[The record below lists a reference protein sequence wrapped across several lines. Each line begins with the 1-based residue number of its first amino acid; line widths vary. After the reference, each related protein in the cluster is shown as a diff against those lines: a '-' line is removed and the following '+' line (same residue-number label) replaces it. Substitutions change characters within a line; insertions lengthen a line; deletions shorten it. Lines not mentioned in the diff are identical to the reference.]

1 MSRFLSA
8 VCLIL
13 AALAAACADPAPET
27 PEDGYAQEARKFYA
41 RARVL
46 WNLEEKCSNPELA
59 LEYLDAAIALQPD
72 YAEAYLRRAMAA
84 AEMRDWEEAFT
95 DSSRGIRLKPV
106 AEHYASRALIFMRQ
120 GNYLGARKDLER
132 ALRLD
137 NGNIRAR
144 DFLRR
149 LDKLEADERAR
160 SPI

>member
-8 VCLIL
+8 ICLIL
-13 AALAAACADPAPET
+13 AVLAAACADPATET
-27 PEDGYAQEARKFYA
+27 PETGYAQEARKLYD

-59 LEYLDAAIALQPD
+59 LEYLDAAISLQPD
-72 YAEAYLRRAMAA
+72 YAEAYLRRGMAA
-84 AEMRDWEEAFT
+84 AELRDWEEAFA
-95 DSSRGIRLKPV
+95 DSSRGIRLKP
-106 AEHYASRALIFMRQ
+106 AADHYASRALIFMRQ

-137 NGNIRAR
+137 KNNARAK

-149 LDKLEADERAR
+149 LDKLEADEHAR